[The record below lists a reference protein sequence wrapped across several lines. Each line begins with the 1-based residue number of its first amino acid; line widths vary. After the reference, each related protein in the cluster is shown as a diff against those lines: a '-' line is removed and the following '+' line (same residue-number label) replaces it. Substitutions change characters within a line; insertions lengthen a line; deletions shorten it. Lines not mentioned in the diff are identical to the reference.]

1 MSEYV
6 LVWDLET
13 IPDLA
18 CVARVNGLADGDDE
32 GARAALGDKFP
43 KLPFHKVA
51 CIGALV
57 AERING
63 VWNVRSLGAPHMGE
77 RSEPELLQSFVD
89 RIEAFRPQMVT
100 FNGSSFDLPVLR
112 YRAIIN
118 RVSAP
123 GLECRRYWYRY
134 SDDCLDLCD
143 ALASYSPGGKV
154 SLNDLCRALGFAGK
168 PDGMDGGEVEL
179 YVQEGRIGE
188 VAAYCE
194 TDVVN
199 TYRVW
204 LVYELFRG
212 TLTKTEF
219 EASEANVLE
228 FLRERV
234 TTKPHLE
241 LLLTG
246 PSVSPFPAQEPS
258 EIRLPRAIWPVQ

>member
-6 LVWDLET
+6 LAWDLET

-18 CVARVNGLADGDDE
+18 CVARVNGLAVGDDE

-112 YRAIIN
+112 YRAMIN
-118 RVSAP
+118 RA
-123 GLECRRYWYRY
+123 RRRVL
-134 SDDCLDLCD
+134 S
-143 ALASYSPGGKV
+143 
-154 SLNDLCRALGFAGK
+154 
-168 PDGMDGGEVEL
+168 
-179 YVQEGRIGE
+179 
-188 VAAYCE
+188 VAA
-194 TDVVN
+194 TGIDIP
-199 TYRVW
+199 TI
-204 LVYELFRG
+204 
-212 TLTKTEF
+212 
-219 EASEANVLE
+219 ASISAMPWPP
-228 FLRERV
+228 
-234 TTKPHLE
+234 T
-241 LLLTG
+241 
-246 PSVSPFPAQEPS
+246 A
-258 EIRLPRAIWPVQ
+258 RAE

>member
-1 MSEYV
+1 
-6 LVWDLET
+6 
-13 IPDLA
+13 
-18 CVARVNGLADGDDE
+18 VNGLADGDDE
-32 GARAALGDKFP
+32 DARAALGDKFP
-43 KLPFHKVA
+43 KLLFHQVT

-57 AERING
+57 AERTHG

-77 RSEPELLQSFVD
+77 RSETELLQSFVD
-89 RIEAFRPQMVT
+89 RINALKPQMVT

-112 YRAIIN
+112 YRAMIN

-143 ALASYSPGGKV
+143 ALASYSPGGKI
-154 SLNDLCRALGFAGK
+154 SLHELCRALGFAGK
-168 PDGMDGGEVEL
+168 PDGMDGGEVDR
-179 YVQEGRIGE
+179 YVQEGRVAE

-212 TLTKTEF
+212 TLSRTEF
-219 EASEANVLE
+219 EASEANLLE

-234 TTKPHLE
+234 SAKPHLQS
-241 LLLTG
+241 LLTAS
-246 PSVSPFPAQEPS
+246 SVSSPAQEPT
-258 EIRLPRAIWPVQ
+258 EIRLPAAIWPVQ

>member
-32 GARAALGDKFP
+32 GARAALGDEFP
-43 KLPFHKVA
+43 KLLFHKVA

-77 RSEPELLQSFVD
+77 RSEAELLQSFVD

-112 YRAIIN
+112 YRAMIN

-123 GLECRRYWYRY
+123 GL
-134 SDDCLDLCD
+134 
-143 ALASYSPGGKV
+143 
-154 SLNDLCRALGFAGK
+154 
-168 PDGMDGGEVEL
+168 
-179 YVQEGRIGE
+179 
-188 VAAYCE
+188 
-194 TDVVN
+194 DVVA
-199 TYRVW
+199 T
-204 LVYELFRG
+204 G
-212 TLTKTEF
+212 TATPMIASTSAMHWPPTARAERSDCMNCAALSDFPVSRTEWM
-219 EASEANVLE
+219 AG
-228 FLRERV
+228 R
-234 TTKPHLE
+234 
-241 LLLTG
+241 
-246 PSVSPFPAQEPS
+246 
-258 EIRLPRAIWPVQ
+258 